1 MPSGVKSGDGYSV
14 PHFSARLYA
23 TRNGIVIDAKTGQPL
38 PRDTSPFGE
47 ISILPLELCQ
57 ALNLPFDRLLTAALV
72 AFAFKQPNLPL
83 DQLLTLEVMYVDG
96 NSRNLDPE
104 NLTLKYPS
112 GGMVVKGWPGLY
124 HVPGYSN
131 YRISANGDVYSA
143 HTGERKKASVGQNGY
158 FEMSATSD
166 ADKGV
171 TVGVH
176 RLMALTFV
184 DYPADVRTMFVDH
197 VDMNKQNNAPSNL
210 EWVTPAE
217 NTRRAYEKRTEE
229 GLFGPAHGVDIKDLY
244 TGKVLSF
251 RSLAEAG
258 RHFDTTA
265 AHVLQSI
272 KNHAMKTIFKQRY
285 VVKTATQE
293 WPNITKDDIKDISL
307 SGGRP
312 VLVKNVITGE
322 ITRYEKA
329 MQFVRATGLSKKTIM
344 TNLKKGRQVKLFD
357 LVFKYEDNPA
367 PWAF

>member
-23 TRNGIVIDAKTGQPL
+23 TRNGTVLDAMTGQPL
-38 PRDTSPFGE
+38 LKDTSPFGE
-47 ISILPLELCQ
+47 ISIIPQELCQ
-57 ALNLPFDRLLTAALV
+57 ALQLPFDRLLTAALV

-83 DQLLTLEVMYVDG
+83 DQLLTLGVLYVDG

-124 HVPGYSN
+124 HVPGYTD
-131 YRISANGDVYSA
+131 YRITANGDVYSA
-143 HTGERKKASVGQNGY
+143 HTGERKRASEGQHGY
-158 FEMSATSD
+158 FEISVTSD
-166 ADKGV
+166 AGKGMSI
-171 TVGVH
+171 GIH

-210 EWVTPAE
+210 EWVTQTE
-217 NTRRAYEKRTEE
+217 NLRRARENRTEE
-229 GLFGPAHGVDIKDLY
+229 GLFATAHAVDIKDLY
-244 TGKVLSF
+244 TGEVLSF

-272 KNHAMKTIFKQRY
+272 KNHAMKTIFKQHY
-285 VVKTATQE
+285 VVKSALQE
-293 WPNITKDDIKDISL
+293 WPDITKDDIKDISL

-312 VLVKNVITGE
+312 VLVKNVSTGE
-322 ITRYEKA
+322 ITRYKKA

-357 LVFKYEDNPA
+357 LIFKYEDNPA